1 MSKKGKKKKE
11 DKPSVEK
18 ILKSFKDNLFGVKLY
33 FDKFG
38 DKAEN
43 EDVEQVKENSDYLE
57 KCLKELGVD
66 LNLPDEEKKKLEIS
80 EDKFAQFTKKLRKQ
94 PKISMKNFEIL
105 SSSSFLMLNNYFE
118 YLLADLLT
126 YFYSK
131 FKDSI
136 KTKEL
141 KVSLNEINEYDSIE
155 ELENSLILKEVETM
169 LVELSFDSL
178 LDHFNRKLKVELEKD
193 IVDWDKII
201 ELRERRHIIV
211 HNGSLVNKKYITRSK
226 NPFNLKVGDKVT
238 IDKEYFKSAFDEIK
252 LAGLILCY
260 NCWGNWDKENLDDAV
275 YEMLMDSFDA
285 LLINNSE
292 FCYRL
297 TRYIENIDPRTEDQE
312 DYLLRAKFNQCISLK
327 QLGKKSELKK
337 ELSKIKVGTS
347 TPIFKL
353 AHATLSDKSDKT
365 ILELIKQ
372 TKAIKDIDLDDYN
385 EWPLFSFLRDKK
397 ELNDKIIEELKN

>member
-1 MSKKGKKKKE
+1 MSKKKKE
-11 DKPSVEK
+11 KKEEKPSVEK
-18 ILKSFKDNLFGVKLY
+18 ILKSFKDNLFGVKLF

-38 DKAEN
+38 DKAQS
-43 EDVEQVKENSDYLE
+43 EDVEQIKESSDYLE

-80 EDKFAQFTKKLRKQ
+80 EDKLTQFAKKLKKQ
-94 PKISMKNFEIL
+94 PKISIKNFEIL

-155 ELENSLILKEVETM
+155 ELENSLILREVETM
-169 LVELSFDSL
+169 LIELSFDSL
-178 LDHFNRKLKVELEKD
+178 LDHFNKKLKVELANE

-211 HNGSLVNKKYITRSK
+211 HNGSVVNKKYITRSK
-226 NPFNLKVGDKVT
+226 NPFKLKIGDKII
-238 IDKEYFKSAFDEIK
+238 IDRYYFKDVFNEIK
-252 LAGLILCY
+252 LAGLILSY
-260 NCWGNWDKENLDDAV
+260 NCWGNWDKENFDYAV
-275 YEMLMDSFDA
+275 NQMTMDSFDS
-285 LLINNSE
+285 LLNDNPE
-292 FCYRL
+292 LCYRL
-297 TRYIENIDPRTEDQE
+297 TSYIGKIEPRTENQE

-327 QLGKKSELKK
+327 MLGKKTELKK
-337 ELSKIKVGTS
+337 ELNKIKVGTS
-347 TPIFKL
+347 TPLFKL

-372 TKAIKDIDLDDYN
+372 TKSLKDIDLEDYS
-385 EWPLFSFLRDKK
+385 EWPLFSFLRNKK
-397 ELNDKIIEELKN
+397 ELNEKIIGVLNN